1 VGAAQDLTPP
11 AQARADPV
19 DQPSPALR
27 RDAHGVSM
35 PAGPDVGVA
44 SGGRSGDRGFR
55 VAGSEDVLAL
65 VHLAL
70 LALPPVVGVDE
81 ALL

>member
-1 VGAAQDLTPP
+1 
-11 AQARADPV
+11 
-19 DQPSPALR
+19 
-27 RDAHGVSM
+27 M
-35 PAGPDVGVA
+35 PARPDVGVA
-44 SGGRSGDRGFR
+44 SGGRSGDRGCR